1 MKLGLENQLSKSSAY
16 DPDEIKTSIQ
26 LVNTTIIYDKINTC
40 KLVKSTFATFSQI
53 TYD

>member
-1 MKLGLENQLSKSSAY
+1 MSKYDAY
-16 DPDEIKTSIQ
+16 DRHEIKTGIQ
-26 LVNTTIIYDKINTC
+26 PVNTTIIYDKINTC